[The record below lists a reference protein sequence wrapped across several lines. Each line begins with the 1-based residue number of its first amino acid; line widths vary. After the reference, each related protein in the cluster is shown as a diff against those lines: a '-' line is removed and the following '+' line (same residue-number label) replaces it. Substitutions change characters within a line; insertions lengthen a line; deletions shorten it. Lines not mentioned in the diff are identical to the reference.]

1 VSGMTE
7 QDEPRKLTGEAA
19 WKAHLNEVDKRNAEA
34 RRKAADARSAADSAA
49 VARAYRLKGD

>member
-1 VSGMTE
+1 MTE